1 MLDRNL
7 YLRRENLVDTTINDR
22 VVGVE
27 NLVRLGVIV
36 RLVGF
41 RQRLFRRRIAD
52 ESGSA
57 PIAFVVIE
65 SVDRQKLMVSATTAC
80 RAIGETGALFDLLR
94 KSSRSGDRACLI
106 QILLSAAIDG
116 LPALHKIF
124 HFISLEW
131 I

>member
-1 MLDRNL
+1 
-7 YLRRENLVDTTINDR
+7 
-22 VVGVE
+22 
-27 NLVRLGVIV
+27 
-36 RLVGF
+36 
-41 RQRLFRRRIAD
+41 
-52 ESGSA
+52 
-57 PIAFVVIE
+57 
-65 SVDRQKLMVSATTAC
+65 MVSATAAC

-106 QILLSAAIDG
+106 QILLQSAAIDR